1 VPTGHIEGSD
11 MLVRSLCIAVPVAL
25 LCACSAADPAA
36 EAANVAEVSGEGG
49 AASDSAA
56 VLPTAAPMHQWIVGT
71 WSFDAYCGSSD
82 FAVVYAADGSVDN
95 GGQEGRWTLDGD
107 TVTET
112 IEREIDQ
119 ESGNLTTLS
128 APITRSYTVK
138 RLDASHGVLHFEGND
153 IPILR
158 C

>member
-1 VPTGHIEGSD
+1 MP
-11 MLVRSLCIAVPVAL
+11 VRLLCIAMPLAL
-25 LCACSAADPAA
+25 LCACSAADPIGDTANAA
-36 EAANVAEVSGEGG
+36 EAPGKDSPAPG
-49 AASDSAA
+49 AAAA
-56 VLPTAAPMHQWIVGT
+56 VAADAPIDRWIVGT

-95 GGQEGRWTLDGD
+95 GGQQGRWTLDGD

-119 ESGNLTTLS
+119 ETGTLTTLS
-128 APITRSYTVK
+128 APITRSYTVE
-138 RLDASHGVLHFEGND
+138 RRDASHGVLRFEGND